1 MKQECIPVGC
11 VPTAAVAAIRCQNWE
26 GVLLGGGV
34 PTSMGEGVM
43 PVYFHGWYLP
53 LGGVCLTLPQDG
65 TYTHTLPGRVVVCLG
80 GVCLGGGVFHPPS
93 VERRND
99 THL

>member
-26 GVLLGGGV
+26 GVCAYLVGEGLLGGGV

-43 PVYFHGWYLP
+43 PVYFRG
-53 LGGVCLTLPQDG
+53 QK
-65 TYTHTLPGRVVVCLG
+65 
-80 GVCLGGGVFHPPS
+80 
-93 VERRND
+93 E
-99 THL
+99 